1 MDWEDEEEF
10 PGRPFGPKP
19 FGPKPFGPKP
29 FGPKPFGPKPFGPK
43 QFGTRPFGPKPF
55 GPKPFGPKAGG
66 ADEADGGFLDLDEWN
81 AEIADLVCG
90 RSAVIRLGATLV
102 AGEQGAALPVVDFQ
116 VKEGFR
122 SPGKPEP
129 DPGEAVGDEDDPLR
143 PGEWD
148 LSAGIAVSQRVRAA
162 VASSPDLAYALKA
175 QLADALARGVDK
187 TVLQGVHREER
198 ADGEEGMD
206 GEKKGGLVRATPSR
220 EDHLT
225 TARGMLNVVRNATQA
240 FRNPGW
246 ILGPNTLDELTR
258 LVTADGLSA
267 VEEGAGAR
275 TLDSYELLQLDGIDG
290 GVFLGF
296 PFVLSAGAEPN
307 IYFAADWQEAWIGVA
322 TQFVSVTTQPASADA
337 IVFRAALPFDF
348 ALGNKAGFV
357 GRGPDDGSERT
368 PSPTE

>member
-10 PGRPFGPKP
+10 PGRP

-55 GPKPFGPKAGG
+55 GPKPFGPKPFGPKASG
-66 ADEADGGFLDLDEWN
+66 ADEADGGFLDLDEWS

-116 VKEGFR
+116 VNEGFR

-129 DPGEAVGDEDDPLR
+129 DPGDVIGDDLLR

-148 LSAGIAVSQRVRAA
+148 LSAGVTVSQRVRAA
-162 VASSPDLAYALKA
+162 LASSPDLGYALKA
-175 QLADALARGVDK
+175 QLADALARRVDT
-187 TVLQGVHREER
+187 TVLQGIGDER
-198 ADGEEGMD
+198 TGIIKAE
-206 GEKKGGLVRATPSR
+206 PSR
-220 EDHLT
+220 EDPLK
-225 TARGMLNVVRNATQA
+225 TARAMLTEVRKNGCP

-246 ILGPNTLDELTR
+246 VFDPNALDELTR

-267 VEEGAGAR
+267 VEEGVGAR

-322 TQFVSVTTQPASADA
+322 AQFVSVTTQPASGDA

-348 ALGNKAGFV
+348 AVGNTAGFV

-368 PSPTE
+368 PSPME